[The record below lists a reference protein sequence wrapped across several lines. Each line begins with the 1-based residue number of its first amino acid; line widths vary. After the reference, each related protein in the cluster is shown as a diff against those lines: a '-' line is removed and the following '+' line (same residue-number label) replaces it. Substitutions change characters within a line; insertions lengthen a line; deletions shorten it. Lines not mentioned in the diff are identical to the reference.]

1 MSQKTIQVT
10 SIQDLDPRPSVD
22 SDHASVLR
30 FEMTVFES
38 GENPTHTLT
47 WKPSSFLRHIKRR
60 TNDDRFHL
68 SLWESWFS
76 SSLGVPMPALIGPPQ
91 QCTCNVF
98 HYDSYGD
105 NL

>member
-1 MSQKTIQVT
+1 
-10 SIQDLDPRPSVD
+10 
-22 SDHASVLR
+22 
-30 FEMTVFES
+30 MTHIES
-38 GENPTHTLT
+38 GENPTRTLT

-76 SSLGVPMPALIGPPQ
+76 SSLGVPIPALTGPPQ